1 MESPPENSTPE
12 HEIAFGPVTRW
23 TYAPPAHGPAVLHE
37 ERFDREQ
44 KNGEIVPGGYVVID
58 KPSGLLAV
66 PGLGEG
72 KDDCARSRVQAM
84 YPFASGP
91 MTVHRLDVATS
102 GVLVLA
108 LDAATHRNLSLQF
121 ERRRVSKRYVALV
134 QGHVQGDEGSIHTP
148 MRKDM
153 DRAPTQLVDFAQGK
167 ASETSWKVLT
177 RETFN
182 AEPVTRLELLPQTG
196 RTHQLRVHCA
206 EPKPGA
212 VRVIGEAGWEFNNG
226 NARGLAAP
234 ILGDEMYA
242 GPNPRPEAD
251 RLMLHAWSLTYNH
264 PVHGKMMSVC
274 APAPF

>member
-1 MESPPENSTPE
+1 V
-12 HEIAFGPVTRW
+12 ARW
-23 TYAPPAHGPAVLHE
+23 DYAPPASGPEVLHE
-37 ERFDREQ
+37 ELFDRVQ
-44 KNGEIVPGGYVVID
+44 KNGQTVPGGYVVID

-72 KDDCARSRVQAM
+72 KDDCARSRVLAR

-121 ERRRVSKRYVALV
+121 ERRRVSKRYLAIVR
-134 QGHVQGDEGSIHTP
+134 GHVTGESGSIHTP

-153 DRAPTQLVDFAQGK
+153 DRAPTQLVDFKEGK
-167 ASETSWKVLT
+167 ASETKWRVLA
-177 RETFN
+177 RETFRG
-182 AEPVTRLELLPQTG
+182 EPVTRLELAPETG

-206 EPKPGA
+206 EPSPGA
-212 VRVIGEAGWEFNNG
+212 VRIVGEPGWEFTGGNG
-226 NARGLAAP
+226 RGLAAP

-242 GPNPRPEAD
+242 GPIPRPEAD
-251 RLMLHAWSLTYNH
+251 RLMLHAQSLTFNH

-274 APAPF
+274 APVPF

>member
-1 MESPPENSTPE
+1 MPNPIE
-12 HEIAFGPVTRW
+12 FGPVARW
-23 TYAPPAHGPAVLHE
+23 DYAPPADGPGVIFE
-37 ERFDREQ
+37 EFYEREQ
-44 KNGEIVPGGYVVID
+44 KNGQVVPGGYVVID

-72 KDDCARSRVQAM
+72 KDDCARSRVQAL

-108 LDAATHRNLSLQF
+108 LDAATHRNFSLQF
-121 ERRRVSKRYVALV
+121 ERRKVSKRYLGIV
-134 QGHVQGDEGSIHTP
+134 QGHVRGESGSIHTP

-153 DRAPTQLVDFAQGK
+153 DRAPTQLVDFKLGK
-167 ASETSWKVLT
+167 PSETKWRVLA
-177 RETFN
+177 RETLHG
-182 AEPVTRLELLPQTG
+182 EPVTRIELLPETG

-206 EPKPGA
+206 EPRPGA
-212 VRVIGEAGWEFNNG
+212 VRVVGEAGWEFANG
-226 NARGLAAP
+226 NGRGLGAP

-242 GPNPRPEAD
+242 GPNPKPETD
-251 RLMLHAWSLTYNH
+251 RLMLHAWSLTFSH

-274 APAPF
+274 ARAPF

>member
-1 MESPPENSTPE
+1 MKTPPESPT
-12 HEIAFGPVTRW
+12 FGPVARW
-23 TYAPPAHGPAVLHE
+23 EYHPPADGPTVIFE
-37 ERFDREQ
+37 ELYERTQ
-44 KNGEIVPGGYVVID
+44 KNGEAVPGGYVVID

-72 KDDCARSRVQAM
+72 KDDCARSRVLAR
-84 YPFASGP
+84 YPFATGP

-121 ERRRVSKRYVALV
+121 ERRRVTKRYLALV
-134 QGHVQGDEGSIHTP
+134 RGHEVGGAGESGEIHTP

-153 DRAPTQLVDFAQGK
+153 DRAPTQLVDFRQGK
-167 ASETSWKVLT
+167 ASQTKWRVLA
-177 RETFN
+177 RETFRG
-182 AEPVTRLELLPQTG
+182 EPVTRLELTPETG

-206 EPKPGA
+206 EGYPGA
-212 VRVIGEAGWEFNNG
+212 VRILGEPGWQFNNG
-226 NARGLAAP
+226 NGRGLAAP

-242 GPNPRPEAD
+242 GPEPTPEAD
-251 RLMLHAWSLTYNH
+251 RLMLHAWTLTFNH

-274 APAPF
+274 APPPF